1 MGPFLDEN
9 HMGADCISPQNLN
22 DLWKKQIESLAQ
34 SGTKVRMIPSTSDLF
49 ADPVIPTRA
58 IDEKEFAYCREYMVS
73 NPCFLGANKWTIS
86 AISADLPLNLMK
98 TEIVKNPTNSCKFT
112 RVRSSDCITFGTLK
126 RQIIIDNTLQLDF
139 YNGICLTLFIVINRN
154 CAKSEHNSILLEQ
167 IVVGKHEVD
176 PVIVIEAR
184 FTWNFI

>member
-1 MGPFLDEN
+1 MICAGPYFTSDNTSNEPLEELITQVASLAPHMGTSLFTKNLPTFILAIFMGPFLDEN

-112 RVRSSDCITFGTLK
+112 RVRSSD
-126 RQIIIDNTLQLDF
+126 
-139 YNGICLTLFIVINRN
+139 
-154 CAKSEHNSILLEQ
+154 
-167 IVVGKHEVD
+167 
-176 PVIVIEAR
+176 
-184 FTWNFI
+184 